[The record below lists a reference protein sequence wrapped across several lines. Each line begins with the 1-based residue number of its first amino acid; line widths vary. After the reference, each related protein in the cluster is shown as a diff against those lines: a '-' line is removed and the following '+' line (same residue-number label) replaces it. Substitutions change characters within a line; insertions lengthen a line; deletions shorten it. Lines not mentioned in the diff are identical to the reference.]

1 MENMENMKT
10 LFAVD
15 FSKSMNEFKF
25 YFEKIR
31 EIKQKYYNSSR
42 GDKFYIWGSGYFYL
56 NEKEID
62 RFINEEVGKFDER
75 HSYYIAE
82 IGKETKNEN
91 FEHLIIVTNGKVSC
105 DEIDESNKRFHEY
118 GLSYKYVKSYIIGN
132 DGDESVSCPYMRDCI
147 SETVLIDNYGNEKV
161 LKYFPKIKKI

>member
-1 MENMENMKT
+1 MKT
-10 LFAVD
+10 LFAVY
-15 FSKSMNEFKF
+15 FSKSMNKLKF

-56 NEKEID
+56 NEKID

-91 FEHLIIVTNGKVSC
+91 FEHLIIVTNGKVSFA
-105 DEIDESNKRFHEY
+105 DIDESN
-118 GLSYKYVKSYIIGN
+118 
-132 DGDESVSCPYMRDCI
+132 
-147 SETVLIDNYGNEKV
+147 
-161 LKYFPKIKKI
+161 

>member
-1 MENMENMKT
+1 MG
-10 LFAVD
+10 F
-15 FSKSMNEFKF
+15 
-25 YFEKIR
+25 
-31 EIKQKYYNSSR
+31 
-42 GDKFYIWGSGYFYL
+42 GYFYL

-132 DGDESVSCPYMRDCI
+132 DGNESVSCPYMRDCI

>member
-1 MENMENMKT
+1 MKT
-10 LFAVD
+10 LFAID

-56 NEKEID
+56 NEKID

-132 DGDESVSCPYMRDCI
+132 DRNESVSCPYMRDCI
-147 SETVLIDNYGNEKV
+147 NETVLIDNYGNENV
-161 LKYFPKIKKI
+161 LKYFPKLKKI

>member
-1 MENMENMKT
+1 MKT
-10 LFAVD
+10 LFAID
-15 FSKSMNEFKF
+15 FSKSLNEFKF
-25 YFEKIR
+25 YFEKIK

-56 NEKEID
+56 NEKID

-75 HSYYIAE
+75 HSYYITE

-161 LKYFPKIKKI
+161 LKYFPKKKKI

>member
-1 MENMENMKT
+1 MKT
-10 LFAVD
+10 LFAID

-42 GDKFYIWGSGYFYL
+42 LDKFYIWGSGYFYL
-56 NEKEID
+56 NEKID
-62 RFINEEVGKFDER
+62 RFINEEVGNFDER
-75 HSYYIAE
+75 HSYYMAE

-132 DGDESVSCPYMRDCI
+132 DGNESVSCPYIRDCI

-161 LKYFPKIKKI
+161 LKYFPKIKKFNNK